1 MREVVAVPK
10 TSPIERLRA
19 SCLAL
24 PDTWEKLSHGAPS
37 FWVGKTMFAMFAD
50 PADYHGAGRQGVWCK
65 STHETQ
71 DMLLQL
77 DPARFFRPPYVGVS
91 GWIGVYLDRR
101 PNWAQVGER
110 LAEAHALAR
119 TKKMRSKKSEQG
131 AARRRPRST

>member
-1 MREVVAVPK
+1 MRKVAAAPK
-10 TSPIERLRA
+10 ASPVERLRVA
-19 SCLAL
+19 CLAL
-24 PDTWEKLSHGAPS
+24 PDTWEKVSHGAPT

-50 PADYHGAGRQGVWCK
+50 STNHHGGGRYAVWCK

-77 DPARFFRPPYVGVS
+77 DPARFFRPPYVGVN
-91 GWIGVYLDRR
+91 GWVGVYLDQR

-119 TKKMRSKKSEQG
+119 LKKARAKQG
-131 AARRRPRST
+131 GRRVTSTR